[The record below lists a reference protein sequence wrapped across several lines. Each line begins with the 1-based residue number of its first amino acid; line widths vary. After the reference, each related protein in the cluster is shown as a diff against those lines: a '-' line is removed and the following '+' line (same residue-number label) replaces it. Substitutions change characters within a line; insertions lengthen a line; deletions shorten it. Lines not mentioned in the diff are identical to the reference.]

1 MDILSIGEILIDL
14 TQTGVN
20 AKGVP
25 LYAAN
30 PGGAPAN
37 LSVAAA
43 RLGARTAFI
52 GKVGDDA
59 FGRYLTDV
67 LKRMASTCLRLPS
80 MPCTRRALPSSLS
93 MQTGNG
99 ASRFIGDPMRIP
111 CLWRRRSKIFS

>member
-67 LKRMASTCLRLPS
+67 LKKDSRSEICI
-80 MPCTRRALPSSLS
+80 SSIYDDWKEKE
-93 MQTGNG
+93 NC
-99 ASRFIGDPMRIP
+99 RD
-111 CLWRRRSKIFS
+111 

>member
-43 RLGARTAFI
+43 RLGARTADR
-52 GKVGDDA
+52 KSV
-59 FGRYLTDV
+59 V
-67 LKRMASTCLRLPS
+67 
-80 MPCTRRALPSSLS
+80 
-93 MQTGNG
+93 
-99 ASRFIGDPMRIP
+99 
-111 CLWRRRSKIFS
+111 

>member
-37 LSVAAA
+37 LSDRKSV
-43 RLGARTAFI
+43 
-52 GKVGDDA
+52 V
-59 FGRYLTDV
+59 
-67 LKRMASTCLRLPS
+67 
-80 MPCTRRALPSSLS
+80 
-93 MQTGNG
+93 
-99 ASRFIGDPMRIP
+99 
-111 CLWRRRSKIFS
+111 

>member
-37 LSVAAA
+37 LSVAAS

-52 GKVGDDA
+52 GKVGDA
-59 FGRYLTDV
+59 ALS
-67 LKRMASTCLRLPS
+67 LIHI
-80 MPCTRRALPSSLS
+80 RR
-93 MQTGNG
+93 
-99 ASRFIGDPMRIP
+99 
-111 CLWRRRSKIFS
+111 CRRSYACRSPWSPYH